1 MKLTFQHPFKSIRS
15 LDALEL
21 PDFTLITGTNGA
33 GKSHLLNSLTE
44 GAVTIEGMNHHPLG
58 PIAIKLFDMNTLV
71 PQDTGSSSS
80 FQAKQE
86 RETIWNQLSGLL
98 EVHKNNLDRFTA
110 KHPKLASL
118 DILELIEISREDLL
132 KYDIPETDLET
143 VFLEL
148 TSTLTLFDQNLTN
161 QFIAQHNEHYPN
173 LVKLLVNNS
182 SRPLFTFDADIFYEN
197 FPISWRPVDIFQQS
211 FAKIFSEYQG
221 KLFECQVND
230 YRRNSLGM
238 TKITLSE
245 TEFYKRYGIPPWDF
259 LNDILETANLS
270 FRINKPHEHEDRP
283 YEPILTDTISKAKVK
298 FNDLSSGER
307 ILMSF
312 ALCLYYTKGTEDRI
326 NYPSVLLFDE
336 IDAPLHPSMTKS
348 LLDTIQTV
356 LVNEQKIKVI
366 LTTHSPS
373 TVALCPEESIYVMT
387 KEGTNRINKASKDAA
402 LSLLLSGV
410 PSISISYE
418 NRRQVFVESHL
429 DVQYYDSIL
438 KKIKHHLHPEIS
450 LSFIATTHKQGG
462 KGGCGHVKNIVKL
475 LTLHGNNSIR
485 GLIDWDRKNKPS
497 PQLEVLG
504 QNQRYSIENYIL
516 DPLLIAMLL
525 FQDKYISRTDIG
537 LTDDEVSSDIVNMP
551 NHRLQKIANH
561 IIQGIEPNLTHL
573 DPTPTPCK
581 YIGGKEISIPASYL
595 LCQGHDLE
603 ALLKK
608 KFVSLNNYHRDDGL
622 KKEVLRRIFDE
633 FPDFIPACFVNTFK
647 NLQKPFERK

>member
-1 MKLTFQHPFKSIRS
+1 MKLTLERPFKSLRS

-44 GAVTIEGMNHHPLG
+44 GAVTIEGINHHPLG

-71 PQDTGSSSS
+71 PQDTGTSSN

-98 EVHKNNLDRFTA
+98 EAHKTNLDHFTA

-118 DILELIEISREDLL
+118 EILELLEISREDLL
-132 KYDIPETDLET
+132 KYDIPETELET
-143 VFLEL
+143 VFSEL
-148 TSTLTLFDQNLTN
+148 KSTLTSLDQNLTN

-182 SRPLFTFDADIFYEN
+182 SRPLIAFDADIFYDN

-238 TKITLSE
+238 TVIALSE
-245 TEFYKRYGIPPWDF
+245 TEFYKTYGIPPWDF

-270 FRINKPHEHEDRP
+270 FRINKPHEYEDRP
-283 YEPILTDTISKAKVK
+283 YEPILTDIISNAKVK

-312 ALCLYYTKGTEDRI
+312 ALCLYYTKGTEGRI

-387 KEGTNRINKASKDAA
+387 KEGANRIKKTSKDAA

-429 DVQYYDSIL
+429 DVEYYDAIL

-450 LSFIATTHKQGG
+450 LSFIATTEKKSGI
-462 KGGCGHVKNIVKL
+462 GGCDHVKNIVEQL
-475 LTLHGNNSIR
+475 SSHGNNNIR
-485 GLIDWDRKNKPS
+485 GLIDWDCKNQPS
-497 PQLEVLG
+497 AQLEVLG

-525 FQDKYISRTDIG
+525 FQDKYVNRTEIG
-537 LTDDEVSSDIVNMP
+537 LADDEVSSDIVKMP
-551 NHRLQKIANH
+551 DHRLQKIADYV
-561 IIQGIEPNLTHL
+561 IQVIKPHLANL
-573 DPTPTPCK
+573 DPTPIICK

-595 LCQGHDLE
+595 RYQGHDLE
-603 ALLKK
+603 TLLKNN
-608 KFVSLNNYHRDDGL
+608 FVSLKKYHRNDDL
-622 KKEVLRRIFDE
+622 KREVLRRIFDD
-633 FPDFIPACFVNTFK
+633 FPDFIPACFADTFK
-647 NLQKPFERK
+647 NLQKPFERD